1 MTEQLQTNY
10 DAIVIGGGSAGLSGA
25 VMLGRSRRSVLVIDG
40 GQPRNAP
47 AEGVHGFLTRDG
59 LPPAELVAIGRDEAT
74 RYGARILDDEVITV
88 DGDVDTGFVVH
99 TAGGARVE
107 ARRLLVTTG
116 LVDELP
122 DIPGLAE
129 RWGKDLLHCPYCH
142 GWEVRDQAIGVV
154 GVGAMSVHQA
164 MMFRQLSDDI
174 VLFLNDA
181 LTPTDDERAQLLARG
196 VRIVEGVIA
205 QVQSTDDVLTG
216 VRLADGTVVERAALT
231 VMPRFVARAGFLEGL
246 GLVADQH
253 PMGVGEYFPA
263 DENGKTSIPGVWVAG
278 NVTNLMAQVVAAAAA
293 GGMAGAQINAD
304 LIGEEARTA
313 VAEVAPSRP

>member
-1 MTEQLQTNY
+1 
-10 DAIVIGGGSAGLSGA
+10 
-25 VMLGRSRRSVLVIDG
+25 
-40 GQPRNAP
+40 
-47 AEGVHGFLTRDG
+47 
-59 LPPAELVAIGRDEAT
+59 
-74 RYGARILDDEVITV
+74 
-88 DGDVDTGFVVH
+88 
-99 TAGGARVE
+99 
-107 ARRLLVTTG
+107 
-116 LVDELP
+116 
-122 DIPGLAE
+122 
-129 RWGKDLLHCPYCH
+129 
-142 GWEVRDQAIGVV
+142 
-154 GVGAMSVHQA
+154 MSVHQA